1 MGLKKMSQN
10 YPRNKETTS
19 KKDPKMF
26 STPFV
31 SRVINIVCPAPPIKC
46 RMEYP
51 IEIVIDDGRL
61 HEVVIHKLL
70 PRQLIF

>member
-1 MGLKKMSQN
+1 
-10 YPRNKETTS
+10 
-19 KKDPKMF
+19 MF

-31 SRVINIVCPAPPIKC
+31 SRVINIVCPSAPVKC
-46 RMEYP
+46 RIEYP
-51 IEIVIDDGRL
+51 SEIVIDDGRL